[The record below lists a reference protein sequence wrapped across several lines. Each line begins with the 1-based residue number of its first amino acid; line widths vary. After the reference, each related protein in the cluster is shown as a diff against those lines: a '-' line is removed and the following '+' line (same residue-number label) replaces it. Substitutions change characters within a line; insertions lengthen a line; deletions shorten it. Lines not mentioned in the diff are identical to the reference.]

1 MNKENKIQRLQEVL
15 NDYEQFLRN
24 YNKVNVEL
32 IIGDFNKEFVKI
44 SYYGVKSDKV
54 YQAYNVEIPIE
65 DLDITIKR
73 YREKVNYWK
82 NKQNNLVDSN

>member
-24 YNKVNVEL
+24 YNRVSVEL